1 MNKKQ
6 IFDNKTEK
14 QIEIEKIEYYEDNY
28 DTIYGSKAV
37 CEETIEK
44 ITQEELKEVEIEEDY
59 KYDKD

>member
-14 QIEIEKIEYYEDNY
+14 QIEIEKIEDYEDNY

-37 CEETIEK
+37 CESHIKK
-44 ITQEELKEVEIEEDY
+44 INKEELQTVEEEEDY
-59 KYDKD
+59 KYDKE